1 MLLVQRHYVPKQRI
15 REILYPE
22 ASVDA
27 FEKMFERDKEELRS
41 LGVPIEV
48 GSLDVLFDEPGYR
61 IRPDV
66 FALPAISLAPDEAAV
81 VGLATKVW
89 EHAKLAGA
97 TVDALRKLTAAGLD
111 PNLAALQ
118 IAETRL
124 TADEPSFDAFWEAT
138 QERIPVTFDYRRSGD
153 RRTTTRHVEPWGV
166 VRYSGR
172 WYAVG
177 WDRERQDERVFRL
190 SRVDGAVVHDGDPGS
205 YDVPADTDV
214 RAIARRLA
222 PSAQRHEVVVLVRAG
237 SGHGL
242 RRDATVLRLG
252 SDRTRW
258 HARLGSP
265 ATEPRPRGG
274 RRVLELWPGGL
285 SSSRPSRCASGS
297 SNGSRRSSPIRAG
310 THEQAGRAA
319 VRRTRWHAC

>member
-1 MLLVQRHYVPKQRI
+1 VSTQANARKSERLLNLLIMLLVQRHYVPKQRI

-97 TVDALRKLTAAGLD
+97 TADALRKLTAAGLD

-177 WDRERQDERVFRL
+177 WDRERRDERVFRL
-190 SRVDGAVVHDGDPGS
+190 SRVIGPVVRDGNPGS
-205 YDVPADTDV
+205 YDVPAGTDV
-214 RAIARRLA
+214 RSIARRLA
-222 PSAQRHEVVVLVRAG
+222 PSAQRQDVVVLVRAG

-242 RRDATVLRLG
+242 RRDATVLATGIAGPDGTPGWDRLKLSRG
-252 SDRTRW
+252 SEAADEFLSYGPAVCVESPEAMR
-258 HARLGSP
+258 RLIIERLRAVSP
-265 ATEPRPRGG
+265 
-274 RRVLELWPGGL
+274 
-285 SSSRPSRCASGS
+285 
-297 SNGSRRSSPIRAG
+297 
-310 THEQAGRAA
+310 
-319 VRRTRWHAC
+319 